1 MNTSEKPIEVWV
13 PIPMFEG
20 YEASNYCRIKSPN
33 GKILA
38 QRLRK
43 DGYKDIKIKEIRFL
57 AHKLVLPLFIP
68 QPYGLNEINH
78 KDENK
83 ANNFIFVN
91 QDGTVDPEKSNL
103 EWCDRQYN
111 VNYGTAVK
119 RRSRQVK
126 AVRKKDGVVV
136 GTFISVRSASLALNV
151 QSRTIQRQIDG
162 KRDFKKDSHKDG
174 YYFYEI
180 KE

>member
-1 MNTSEKPIEVWV
+1 MNTSENSIEIWV
-13 PIPMFEG
+13 PIPTLEG
-20 YEASNYCRIKSPN
+20 YEASNFCEIKSPT
-33 GKILA
+33 GRILS

-43 DGYKDIKIKEIRFL
+43 DGYKDIKIKGIRYL
-57 AHKLVLPLFIP
+57 THRLVLPLFIP
-68 QPYGLNEINH
+68 QPKGLNEVNH
-78 KDENK
+78 RDENK

-91 QDGTVDPEKSNL
+91 PDGSVDLEKSNL

-111 VNYGTAVK
+111 INYGTAVK

-136 GTFISVRSASLALNV
+136 GTFISVKSASAALNV
-151 QSRTIQRQIDG
+151 QRRTIQRQIDG
-162 KRDFKKDSHKDG
+162 KRTFKKDSHKSG

-180 KE
+180 